1 MPQLHLYVPEEV
13 AVKLREC
20 AKVRGVSLSKY
31 LAEVVSK
38 EAAVGWPAGYFESV
52 VGSWRG
58 DVPKIDDPPPADQE
72 AL

>member
-13 AVKLREC
+13 AVRLRER
-20 AKVRGVSLSKY
+20 AKAQGLSLSKY
-31 LAEVVSK
+31 LAEVVAK
-38 EAAVGWPAGYFESV
+38 EVVGGWPVGYFESV

-58 DVPKIDDPPPADQE
+58 EMPEIEDPPPVERE